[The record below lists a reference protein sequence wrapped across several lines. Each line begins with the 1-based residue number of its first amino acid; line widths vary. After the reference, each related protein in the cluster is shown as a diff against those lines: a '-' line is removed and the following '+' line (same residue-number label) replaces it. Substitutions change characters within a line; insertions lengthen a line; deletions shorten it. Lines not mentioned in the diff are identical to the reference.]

1 MSCIPHRQVRDAQL
15 GWEGAKKK
23 GSDCPTKA
31 AWHCPADPISV
42 ALGGP
47 QGLGCRMGVCVRCWG
62 HSPRSWHHQP
72 AARCWRRKTSRSR
85 FHAPGPWGPCSGSCS
100 GRRQGRGRPPAPL
113 PTGPPAQAKHPSSPT
128 GTLPP
133 AEPPGAPQHQ
143 VKAAVSSHDH
153 HCFILPCFELT
164 QDIASFFLS
173 LLDDN
178 RAPKSCSLLAGG
190 EKFC

>member
-47 QGLGCRMGVCVRCWG
+47 QGLGCRVGVCVRCWG

-72 AARCWRRKTSRSR
+72 AACCWRRKTPEAG
-85 FHAPGPWGPCSGSCS
+85 FMPLVPGGHAVGAAQAG
-100 GRRQGRGRPPAPL
+100 GRGEAGPLLRSPQDHLHRPSTPA
-113 PTGPPAQAKHPSSPT
+113 
-128 GTLPP
+128 
-133 AEPPGAPQHQ
+133 APRAPCLQQSHQ
-143 VKAAVSSHDH
+143 VPPS
-153 HCFILPCFELT
+153 T
-164 QDIASFFLS
+164 
-173 LLDDN
+173 
-178 RAPKSCSLLAGG
+178 R
-190 EKFC
+190 